1 MRVIAGALG
10 GRNFTSPHT
19 ARTHPMSDRM
29 RGALFTA
36 LGDISD
42 LQILD
47 AFAGSG
53 ALSFEAV
60 SRGARATAIEIDKNA
75 QQTITRAIRAF
86 GIEKRMRLIRSSANA
101 WLKTTK
107 ELSYDIV
114 LCDPP
119 YQDLQL
125 SLIERLA
132 DCVRPDGL
140 LVVSWPRAAELPTF
154 PHFEMIRQRAYG
166 EGQIAF
172 YRRQTAAV

>member
-1 MRVIAGALG
+1 MRVIAGVLG
-10 GRNFTSPHT
+10 GRIFASPNT

-29 RGALFTA
+29 RGALFAA

-60 SRGARATAIEIDKNA
+60 SRGAQATAIEIDTSA
-75 QQTITRAIRAF
+75 QQTIARTIHAF
-86 GIEKRMRLIRSSANA
+86 GIEKHMRLVRSSANA
-101 WLKTTK
+101 WLKTNSGM
-107 ELSYDIV
+107 SYDIV

-125 SLIERLA
+125 PLIERLA
-132 DCVRPDGL
+132 SCVRPAGL
-140 LVVSWPRAAELPTF
+140 LVVSWPRVVELPTF
-154 PHFEMIRQRAYG
+154 LNFEMIRQRAYG
-166 EGQIAF
+166 DGQIAF
-172 YRRQTAAV
+172 YRQRPAAV